1 MSWMVP
7 IGAADPDALRRR
19 AAEAADRLAAGAEPT
34 GRAAPA
40 GAAHRLVA
48 TGGDRAALVAA
59 LRSAAAG
66 EHPEGVR
73 TATGTDVPRLA
84 LVFSG
89 EGTQWP
95 GMGDGL
101 SGCAPYAAALD
112 RCDAAVRALGGW
124 SVTEE
129 IRRPAASTRLA
140 ETAVAQPAIVAV
152 EIGLLALLK
161 SLGVRP
167 DVVIGHSL
175 GEITAA
181 YAAGALGVEDAMAVA
196 YHQGRML
203 QRATGGGGMLAVGLS
218 AEQATRLLADLPAG
232 LSLAAVNGPASVVL
246 SGERSALDA
255 AVARLAADRVFHR
268 DLGINY
274 AFHSP
279 QMEPFT
285 GELVADLRPL
295 LRNGP
300 TTTDMVSTVHGDLVG
315 GDRLG
320 AEHWGML
327 SRRPV
332 RFLDA
337 VARADAAVHLEVSP
351 TPVLRT
357 ALLQCLG
364 GRPGTTVLGSLRPDR
379 DAAEAVHALAADLYL
394 AGLPVTWDALPTV
407 TRTAGAPAADEP
419 ERVSVGSPVV
429 DRLRAGSP
437 AGLGHR
443 VREYVVDR
451 AAEVLGRDRAEIP
464 ADAGLFALGFD
475 SLTAVRLAERLA
487 ADLRPHV
494 PVGPTVAFD
503 HPTVAD
509 LAAHLA
515 AGLGGEADRPAAGA
529 AAPSGTGRA
538 SASDEP
544 IAVVGMACRVP
555 GADGPDEFW
564 RLLRDGVDA
573 TGPVPRDRWDVDAL
587 HGDDPLEPG
596 TIYARRGGF
605 LPTVDTF
612 DADFFGIS
620 AVEAESM
627 DPQQRLLLEVAWE
640 ALEHAGMPADRLR
653 GTRSGVFA
661 GLSIDDYKGLQ
672 IADPARIDG
681 YTGTGNL
688 FCVAAGRL
696 SYVLGLRGPSMAVD
710 TGCSSSLVTV
720 HLAAQALR
728 AGECDLALAGG
739 AHLMLAPDITL
750 FLCRAG
756 ALAPDG
762 RCKTFDAAADGYS
775 RGEGAGM
782 VVLKRLSDAIADGDD
797 IHAVL
802 AGSAVNHDGASSGLT
817 VPNGTAQQELLTDAL
832 RAAGL
837 APADV
842 DYLEAHGTGTP
853 LGDPIELRA
862 AADVLGRDRRDPLLV
877 GSVKTNIGHLEAAA
891 GVVGLIKTVLALRHR
906 WIPAHLNF
914 RTPNPRLPWDELPL
928 SVATSG
934 RPWPEGPDG
943 RPRVAGVSS
952 FGIGGTNA
960 HVLLAEHRPAPTPA
974 VPTPAPAGGPVG
986 RVGPGDAEGGAGP
999 DRPVAPAGDGATAGL
1014 LLPLSAGSP
1023 AALRALA
1030 GRYADHLDRHPEL
1043 PAPAVCAAAAR
1054 FRAPLR
1060 HRLAVTA
1067 ADRAELRHH
1076 LDRYARGQADG
1087 PVSGEVRDAPRI
1099 AFVFPGQGCQ
1109 YPGMGRE
1116 LYDTEPV
1123 FRAALRECADILGE
1137 HLGDDLVRVLHDGG
1151 ELLHRTGWTQ
1161 PAVVA
1166 VEYALA
1172 RLWGSWGLEPAVVLG
1187 HSVGEYAAACVAGV
1201 LPIDQALRL
1210 VAVRARLMDALPAG
1224 GRMLAVAADGAATE
1238 AVLAGHP
1245 EVSVAAY
1252 NGPAET
1258 VVSGPADAV
1267 EGVARALAGAGVR
1280 HRDLRVSHAFH
1291 SALMDPVRAGLTAEA
1306 ARLRPAEP
1314 RVDLVSTVTGR
1325 PLDGPMDA
1333 EHWWRNA
1340 REPVRFAE
1348 AVGRLGELDCG
1359 LVLELGPDPVLGT
1372 LARRGALVPSGA
1384 RWVPT
1389 MRRGRRDDAVAR
1401 DALGAAFCT
1410 GAPVAW
1416 DRVYPDARRV
1426 PLPTYPFQRRRF
1438 WRDSRAGA
1446 ARPAD
1451 TGPLGERLRSPAL
1464 TGSVFEQVVG
1474 PELPERL
1481 TDHGLF
1487 GATVVSAA
1495 NHLAA
1500 ILAGAAA
1507 DGEPTVEV
1515 GDVTFPEPLTLTEG
1529 EQVRVQVLLGTP
1541 DGGERSAEVV
1551 SAAGTDPARWRVHA
1565 TGTVRPAGPAPAG
1578 ADRPRDTAGTEVADL
1593 EDRMRDAGY
1602 RLGPRYHWLES
1613 VVRHGDE
1620 VDARLR
1626 RPRVVPPSTRPEPGL
1641 LDSCL
1646 RLVLALAPQALAADG
1661 GGLAVP
1667 VGVDRLAW
1675 YAPVDPADDDL
1686 TCRARLRSAT
1696 PDGDDL
1702 VLDVTLRA
1710 AGRIRL
1716 VVDGLRLR
1724 RVRRT
1729 ALLRDGDA
1737 GDRLRHRVDWRPTG
1751 PARGRTTSDT
1761 SGGWLLLADG
1771 GGVADRV
1778 AAAVRDG
1785 GGTCRTVA
1793 PAAVADHPGGLPALL
1808 ADPGP
1813 EPLRG
1818 VALLWPLDDGPGV
1831 PGGAAALHD
1840 RQTHGA
1846 HAALHLLHAQAAR
1859 HPEARLVLVT
1869 RGSQQT
1875 DAGPVDPTHAAVWGL
1890 GRVAMTERPDAD
1902 VVLLDLPPD
1911 GGDPDADAAAVLAA
1925 LTAPAPPPQ
1934 QAVRPAGR
1942 LVPRLLPAPADRP
1955 ESLPVRPDGGYL
1967 VTGGTGGLG
1976 RQVAAWLLDRGAG
1989 RVWLLSRGATTV
2001 EGAEPF
2007 AGEGDRVR
2015 TLACDV
2021 TDPVALEL
2029 AVAAARRAGPPLRG
2043 VVHAAGGLDDAPLGA
2058 QTPDRLDTPLR
2069 PKLAAA
2075 QLHLATLHDQL
2086 DFFVLFSSL
2095 AGVVGTA
2102 GQAGYAA
2109 GNAFLDALAAHR
2121 RAVGLPAVS
2130 IAWGPWARTGMA
2142 ARLGERERERLT
2154 AFGLHPLDP
2163 ADGLDVLAGSA
2174 SAPPCL
2180 VVADADWSR
2189 LAGHLPRRWQPG
2201 LYAELVDAA
2210 PAARA
2215 AGPGSGRT
2223 QQPPQ
2228 SPRERILAEIWA
2240 EVFRVDRVGV
2250 TDNFFDL
2257 GGDSILSLRLVGA
2270 ARRAGLRIAEAD
2282 VFAHPTV
2289 RDLAAVATD
2298 DREDAGPETGDRAAG
2313 GRTGPGPDHPT
2324 GERAPA
2330 GGSRRAPAD
2339 LAAFADA
2346 GLDASDLTALAEQL
2360 AGAGSGR
2367 PNGRPIAPETLRKD
2381 KP

>member
-7 IGAADPDALRRR
+7 IGAADADALRRR

-34 GRAAPA
+34 ARDAPA

-48 TGGDRAALVAA
+48 AGGDRASLVAA

-66 EHPEGVR
+66 EPTDGVR
-73 TATGTDVPRLA
+73 TATGVGAPRLA
-84 LVFSG
+84 MVFSG

-101 SGCAPYAAALD
+101 SGCAPYADALD

-124 SVTEE
+124 SVVEE
-129 IRRPAASTRLA
+129 IRRPAAASRLA

-152 EIGLLALLK
+152 EIGLLALLD

-181 YAAGALGVEDAMAVA
+181 HAAGALSVEDAMAVA

-218 AEQATRLLADLPAG
+218 AEQATRLLADLPPG

-337 VARADAAVHLEVSP
+337 VARAGAAVHLEVSP

-364 GRPGTTVLGSLRPDR
+364 GRVGTTVLGSLRPDR

-394 AGLPVTWDALPTV
+394 AGLPVSWDALPAV
-407 TRTAGAPAADEP
+407 SRATAGPAGEP
-419 ERVSVGSPVV
+419 ERVSVGSSVV

-494 PVGPTVAFD
+494 AVGPTVAFD
-503 HPTVAD
+503 HPSVAD
-509 LAAHLA
+509 LVAHLTA
-515 AGLGGEADRPAAGA
+515 RLGGGDADRSATGPAATPTG
-529 AAPSGTGRA
+529 PGRA
-538 SASDEP
+538 LAADEP

-862 AADVLGRDRRDPLLV
+862 AADVLGRDRRDPLVV

-928 SVATSG
+928 SVATTG
-934 RPWPEGPDG
+934 RPWPAGPDG

-960 HVLLAEHRPAPTPA
+960 HVLLAEHRPAT
-974 VPTPAPAGGPVG
+974 APALAPAAAAGPAG
-986 RVGPGDAEGGAGP
+986 SADRADAADHADPAGP
-999 DRPVAPAGDGATAGL
+999 DGGDAL

-1030 GRYADHLDRHPEL
+1030 GRYAAHLDRHPEL
-1043 PAPAVCAAAAR
+1043 SASAVCAAAAR

-1060 HRLAVTA
+1060 HRLAVTG

-1076 LDRYARGQADG
+1076 LDRYARGQADD
-1087 PVSGEVRDAPRI
+1087 PISGEVRAAPRI

-1201 LPIDQALRL
+1201 LPLEQALRL

-1245 EVSVAAY
+1245 DVSVAAY

-1258 VVSGPADAV
+1258 VVSGPAAAV
-1267 EGVARALAGAGVR
+1267 ESVARALADAGVR

-1291 SALMDPVRAGLTAEA
+1291 SALMDPVRAGLAAEA
-1306 ARLRPAEP
+1306 ARSQPTEP

-1325 PLDGPMDA
+1325 LLDGPMDA
-1333 EHWWRNA
+1333 DYWCRNA

-1348 AVGRLGELDCG
+1348 AVGRLAELDCG

-1372 LARRGALVPSGA
+1372 LARRGALVPRGA

-1389 MRRGRRDDAVAR
+1389 MRRGRADAAVTR
-1401 DALGAAFCT
+1401 DALGAAFCA
-1410 GAPVAW
+1410 GAPLAW
-1416 DRVYPDARRV
+1416 ERVHPDARRV

-1438 WRDSRAGA
+1438 WRDTRLGA
-1446 ARPAD
+1446 SRPAD

-1487 GATVVSAA
+1487 GASVVSAA

-1500 ILAGAAA
+1500 ILAASAA
-1507 DGEPTVEV
+1507 DGVPSAEV
-1515 GDVTFPEPLTLTEG
+1515 TDVTFPEPLTLTAG
-1529 EQVRVQVLLGTP
+1529 ERVQIQVLLGAP
-1541 DGGERSAEVV
+1541 DGPARAAEVV
-1551 SAAGTDPARWRVHA
+1551 SAAGGDPARWRVHA

-1578 ADRPRDTAGTEVADL
+1578 ADRPRDTPGTEVADL
-1593 EDRMRDAGY
+1593 EERMHAAGY
-1602 RLGPRYHWLES
+1602 RLGPRYRWLES

-1620 VDARLR
+1620 ADATLR

-1646 RLVLALAPQALAADG
+1646 RLVLALAPQALATDG

-1675 YAPVDPADDDL
+1675 YAPGPSATGDDDL

-1710 AGRIRL
+1710 AGRVRL

-1724 RVRRT
+1724 RVRRD
-1729 ALLRDGDA
+1729 ALLRGGDA
-1737 GDRLRHRVDWRPTG
+1737 GDRLRHRIDWRPADPAPQRATG
-1751 PARGRTTSDT
+1751 DTT
-1761 SGGWLLLADG
+1761 GGWLLLADA

-1785 GGTCRTVA
+1785 GGTCRAVG
-1793 PAAVADHPGGLPALL
+1793 PAAAAEHPGGLPALL
-1808 ADPGP
+1808 AEPGP

-1840 RQTHGA
+1840 RQAHGA

-1859 HPEARLVLVT
+1859 HPGARLVLVT
-1869 RGSQQT
+1869 RGCQQT
-1875 DAGPVDPTHAAVWGL
+1875 DDTAPVDPTHAAVWGL

-1902 VVLLDLPPD
+1902 IVLLDLPPD
-1911 GGDPDADAAAVLAA
+1911 GADPAADAAAVLAA

-1934 QAVRPAGR
+1934 QAVRPAGTLAPR
-1942 LVPRLLPAPADRP
+1942 LVPAPADRP
-1955 ESLPVRPDGGYL
+1955 ESLPVDPDGGYL

-1976 RQVAAWLLDRGAG
+1976 RRVAAWLLERGAG

-2001 EGAEPF
+2001 ADAEPLP
-2007 AGEGDRVR
+2007 GEGDRVR
-2015 TLACDV
+2015 TLTCDV
-2021 TDPVALEL
+2021 TDPVALDL

-2058 QTPDRLDTPLR
+2058 QTPDRLDNPLR

-2109 GNAFLDALAAHR
+2109 GNAFLDALAGHR
-2121 RAVGLPAVS
+2121 RALGLPAVS
-2130 IAWGPWARTGMA
+2130 IAWGPWAETGMA
-2142 ARLGERERERLT
+2142 ARLGARERDRLT

-2163 ADGLDVLAGSA
+2163 ATGLDVLAGSA
-2174 SAPPCL
+2174 AGPPCL

-2189 LAGHLPRRWQPG
+2189 LAGHLPQRWRPG
-2201 LYAELVDAA
+2201 LYAELVDVA
-2210 PAARA
+2210 PVTPV
-2215 AGPGSGRT
+2215 AGPGTGR
-2223 QQPPQ
+2223 PHRAPE
-2228 SPRERILAEIWA
+2228 SPREQILAEIWA
-2240 EVFRVDRVGV
+2240 EIFRVDRVGV

-2289 RDLAAVATD
+2289 RDLAAVAAD
-2298 DREDAGPETGDRAAG
+2298 DREAEDRDA
-2313 GRTGPGPDHPT
+2313 
-2324 GERAPA
+2324 GERANTDAVPAPGEHPPGERVPA
-2330 GGSRRAPAD
+2330 GRGRRAPAD

-2346 GLDASDLTALAEQL
+2346 GLDASDLTALAAQL
-2360 AGAGSGR
+2360 AGATSGR
-2367 PNGRPIAPETLRKD
+2367 PNGRPTAPETLRKD
-2381 KP
+2381 QP

>member
-1 MSWMVP
+1 MTEVTMSWMVP

-19 AAEAADRLAAGAEPT
+19 AAEAADHLAAGSEPT
-34 GRAAPA
+34 TRAAPA
-40 GAAHRLVA
+40 GATHRLVV
-48 TGGDRAALVAA
+48 TGADRTALLAA

-66 EHPEGVR
+66 EPTEGVR
-73 TATGTDVPRLA
+73 TATGSTAPRLA

-95 GMGDGL
+95 GMGDDL

-112 RCDAAVRALGGW
+112 RCDAAIQALGGW

-129 IRRPAASTRLA
+129 IRRPATSSRLA

-152 EIGLLALLK
+152 EIGLLALLD
-161 SLGVRP
+161 SIGVRP

-175 GEITAA
+175 GEITAG
-181 YAAGALGVEDAMAVA
+181 YAAGALDVDDAMAVA

-203 QRATGGGGMLAVGLS
+203 QRATGGGGMLAVGLP
-218 AEQATRLLADLPAG
+218 AERATRLLADLPAG

-295 LRNGP
+295 LRNRP

-315 GDRLG
+315 GDRLD

-379 DAAEAVHALAADLYL
+379 AAAEAIHALAADLYL
-394 AGLPVTWDALPTV
+394 AGLPVTWDALPAIHRGT
-407 TRTAGAPAADEP
+407 GAPADEP
-419 ERVSVGSPVV
+419 EQVSVGAPVV
-429 DRLRAGSP
+429 RRLRAGSP
-437 AGLGHR
+437 AGLTHR
-443 VREYVVDR
+443 VRDHVVDR
-451 AAEVLGRDRAEIP
+451 AAEVLGRDRATIP

-494 PVGPTVAFD
+494 SVGPTVAFD
-503 HPTVAD
+503 HPTIAD

-515 AGLGGEADRPAAGA
+515 AGLGGDPDRPPAGPA
-529 AAPSGTGRA
+529 TTPAGPARPP
-538 SASDEP
+538 ASDEP
-544 IAVVGMACRVP
+544 IAVVGLACRVP

-573 TGPVPRDRWDVDAL
+573 TGPVPRGRWDVDAL
-587 HGDDPLEPG
+587 HSDDPLEPG

-612 DADFFGIS
+612 DAEFFGIS

-640 ALEHAGMPADRLR
+640 ALEHAGIPADRLR

-672 IADPARIDG
+672 IADPSRIDG

-797 IHAVL
+797 IHGVL

-817 VPNGTAQQELLTDAL
+817 VPNGTAQQDLLTDAL
-832 RAAGL
+832 RTAGL

-862 AADVLGRDRRDPLLV
+862 AADVLGRHRRAPLVV

-914 RTPNPRLPWDELPL
+914 HTPNPRLPWDELPL
-928 SVATSG
+928 SVATDG
-934 RPWPEGPDG
+934 RPWPPAPDG

-974 VPTPAPAGGPVG
+974 GPTPAAPTPAGST
-986 RVGPGDAEGGAGP
+986 D
-999 DRPVAPAGDGATAGL
+999 L

-1030 GRYADHLDRHPEL
+1030 GRYAAHLDRHPEL
-1043 PAPAVCAAAAR
+1043 STSSVCAAAAR

-1060 HRLAVTA
+1060 HRVAVTA
-1067 ADRAELRHH
+1067 TDPRDLRRR
-1076 LDRYARGQADG
+1076 LDRYARSQADDLLE
-1087 PVSGEVRDAPRI
+1087 GEVRDAPRI

-1109 YPGMGRE
+1109 YPGMGRD
-1116 LYDTEPV
+1116 LYDSEPV
-1123 FRAALRECADILGE
+1123 FRAALHECADILGE
-1137 HLGDDLVRVLHDGG
+1137 HLGDNLIRVLHDGG
-1151 ELLHRTGWTQ
+1151 DLLHRTGWTQ

-1187 HSVGEYAAACVAGV
+1187 HSVGEYTAACVAGV
-1201 LPIDQALRL
+1201 LPLEQALRL
-1210 VAVRARLMDALPAG
+1210 VAVRARLMDALPTG
-1224 GRMLAVAADGAATE
+1224 GRMLAVAADGPVTE
-1238 AVLAGHP
+1238 ALLAGHP
-1245 EVSVAAY
+1245 DVSVAAH

-1258 VVSGPADAV
+1258 VVSGPAGAV
-1267 EGVARALAGAGVR
+1267 ESVARALADAGVQ

-1291 SALMDPVRAGLTAEA
+1291 SALTDPVRTELTAEA
-1306 ARLRPAEP
+1306 VHLRPAAP
-1314 RVDLVSTVTGR
+1314 RLDLISTVTGR
-1325 PLDGPMDA
+1325 LLDRPMDA
-1333 EHWWRNA
+1333 DYWWRNA

-1348 AVGRLGELDCG
+1348 AVRRLDELDCG

-1372 LARRGALVPSGA
+1372 LARRGALTAPGV

-1389 MRRGRRDDAVAR
+1389 MRRNRRDRTVAR
-1401 DALGAAFCT
+1401 DALGAAFCG

-1416 DRVYPDARRV
+1416 DRVYPDTRAV

-1438 WRDSRAGA
+1438 WRDTRGTAT
-1446 ARPAD
+1446 RTVDP
-1451 TGPLGERLRSPAL
+1451 GPLGQRLRSPAL
-1464 TGSVFEQVVG
+1464 TGSVFEQTIG

-1500 ILAGAAA
+1500 ILAATAA
-1507 DGEPTVEV
+1507 DGEPTAEIS
-1515 GDVTFPEPLTLTEG
+1515 DVTFPEPLTLTTG
-1529 EQVRVQVLLGTP
+1529 EQVRVQVLLGAP
-1541 DGGERSAEVV
+1541 DGTGRTAEVV
-1551 SAAGTDPARWRVHA
+1551 SATGADPALWRVHA
-1565 TGTVRPAGPAPAG
+1565 TGTVRPAGPPPAAPPG
-1578 ADRPRDTAGTEVADL
+1578 PRDSTGVDVVDL
-1593 EDRMRDAGY
+1593 EDRMRAAGY
-1602 RLGPRYHWLES
+1602 RLGPRYRWLDS

-1620 VDARLR
+1620 VDATLR
-1626 RPRVVPPSTRPEPGL
+1626 RPPVVPASTRPEPGL

-1646 RLVLALAPQALAADG
+1646 RLVLALAPQALVADG

-1675 YAPVDPADDDL
+1675 HAPNDDTNDDL

-1696 PDGDDL
+1696 PDGEEL
-1702 VLDVTLRA
+1702 VLDATLRA

-1729 ALLRDGDA
+1729 ALLREANA
-1737 GDRLRHRVDWRPTG
+1737 GDRLRHRVDWRPAEPTAE
-1751 PARGRTTSDT
+1751 PAADT
-1761 SGGWLLLADG
+1761 SGDWLLLADG
-1771 GGVADRV
+1771 GGIADRV

-1785 GGTCRTVA
+1785 GGTCRTIA
-1793 PAAVADHPGGLPALL
+1793 PAAVTDHPGGLPALL
-1808 ADPGP
+1808 ADGP

-1818 VALLWPLDDGPGV
+1818 IALLWPLDDTPAI
-1831 PGGAAALHD
+1831 PGGFAALCG
-1840 RQTHGA
+1840 RQAHGA
-1846 HAALHLLHAQAAR
+1846 HTALRLLHAQAAR
-1859 HPEARLVLVT
+1859 HPETRLVLVT
-1869 RGSQQT
+1869 RGCQQA
-1875 DAGPVDPTHAAVWGL
+1875 DSGPVDPTHAPVWGL

-1902 VVLLDLPPD
+1902 LVLLDLPPD
-1911 GGDPDADAAAVLAA
+1911 GDDPAADAAAVLTA

-1934 QAVRPAGR
+1934 QVVRPPGL
-1942 LVPRLLPAPADRP
+1942 LVPRLLPAPADP
-1955 ESLPVRPDGGYL
+1955 PASLPVHPDGGYL

-1976 RQVAAWLLDRGAG
+1976 RRVAAWLLERGAG
-1989 RVWLLSRGATTV
+1989 RVWLLSRGATT
-2001 EGAEPF
+2001 EDAEPI
-2007 AGEGDRVR
+2007 AGAGDRVR
-2015 TLACDV
+2015 TLTCDV
-2021 TDPVALEL
+2021 TDPAGLDL
-2029 AVAAARRAGPPLRG
+2029 AVATARRAGPPLRG

-2102 GQAGYAA
+2102 GQGGYAA

-2121 RAVGLPAVS
+2121 RSLGLPAVS
-2130 IAWGPWARTGMA
+2130 IAWGPWAGTGMA
-2142 ARLGERERERLT
+2142 ARLGERERERLS
-2154 AFGLHPLDP
+2154 ALGLHPLDP

-2174 SAPPCL
+2174 SGPPCL

-2189 LAGHLPRRWQPG
+2189 FAGHLPHRWHPG
-2201 LYAELVDAA
+2201 LYAELVDAPPHTRA
-2210 PAARA
+2210 PGAAPDRRHRA
-2215 AGPGSGRT
+2215 PE
-2223 QQPPQ
+2223 

-2240 EVFRVDRVGV
+2240 EIFRLDEVGV

-2289 RDLAAVATD
+2289 RDLAAVAAD
-2298 DREDAGPETGDRAAG
+2298 DRTAHTHDAG
-2313 GRTGPGPDHPT
+2313 GRTTGALAPEPRKPGGQRT
-2324 GERAPA
+2324 PA
-2330 GGSRRAPAD
+2330 GDGDHAPPD
-2339 LAAFADA
+2339 LTSFADA
-2346 GLDASDLTALAEQL
+2346 ALDASDLTALAAQL
-2360 AGAGSGR
+2360 AGASSGR
-2367 PNGRPIAPETLRKD
+2367 PGVRRTTTGTPRKD

>member
-7 IGAADPDALRRR
+7 IGAADADALRRR

-34 GRAAPA
+34 AQGAPA

-66 EHPEGVR
+66 EPTDGVR
-73 TATGTDVPRLA
+73 TATGTDAPRLA
-84 LVFSG
+84 MVFSG

-101 SGCAPYAAALD
+101 SGCAPYADALD

-129 IRRPAASTRLA
+129 IRRPAGASRLT

-152 EIGLLALLK
+152 EIGLLALLD

-337 VARADAAVHLEVSP
+337 VARADAAVHLEISP

-394 AGLPVTWDALPTV
+394 AGLPVAWDALPAV
-407 TRTAGAPAADEP
+407 TRAAGTPAAEP
-419 ERVSVGSPVV
+419 ERVSVGSSVV

-451 AAEVLGRDRAEIP
+451 AAEVLGRHRSEIP

-487 ADLRPHV
+487 AELRPHV

-509 LAAHLA
+509 LAAHLTA
-515 AGLGGEADRPAAGA
+515 RLGGGDGDRPASGPA
-529 AAPSGTGRA
+529 ATPVRTGPVPA
-538 SASDEP
+538 ADEP

-573 TGPVPRDRWDVDAL
+573 TAPVPRDRWDVDAL

-596 TIYARRGGF
+596 TIYAHRGGF

-832 RAAGL
+832 RVAGL

-842 DYLEAHGTGTP
+842 GYLEAHGTGTP

-862 AADVLGRDRRDPLLV
+862 AADVLGRNRREPLVV

-914 RTPNPRLPWDELPL
+914 RTPNPRLPWDDLPL
-928 SVATSG
+928 SVATTG

-960 HVLLAEHRPAPTPA
+960 HVLLAEHRPTAE
-974 VPTPAPAGGPVG
+974 PAGGDE
-986 RVGPGDAEGGAGP
+986 GDGEGG
-999 DRPVAPAGDGATAGL
+999 DGV

-1030 GRYADHLDRHPEL
+1030 GRYAAHLDRHPEL

-1087 PVSGEVRDAPRI
+1087 LVEGEVRAAPRT

-1109 YPGMGRE
+1109 YPGMGRT

-1172 RLWGSWGLEPAVVLG
+1172 QLWGSWGLEPAVVLG

-1201 LPIDQALRL
+1201 LPLDEALRL

-1238 AVLAGHP
+1238 AVLARHP
-1245 EVSVAAY
+1245 EVSAAAY

-1258 VVSGPADAV
+1258 VVSGPAGAV
-1267 EGVARALAGAGVR
+1267 ESVARALDEAGVR

-1291 SALMDPVRAGLTAEA
+1291 SALMDPVLAELAAEA
-1306 ARLRPAEP
+1306 ARVRPAEP
-1314 RVDLVSTVTGR
+1314 RVDVVSTVTGR
-1325 PLDGPMDA
+1325 LLDGPMDA
-1333 EHWWRNA
+1333 DYWCRNA

-1348 AVGRLGELDCG
+1348 AVGRLGELGCG

-1372 LARRGALVPSGA
+1372 LARRGALVPRGA
-1384 RWVPT
+1384 RWVPA
-1389 MRRGRRDDAVAR
+1389 MRRGRGDRAVAR
-1401 DALGAAFCT
+1401 DALGAAFCV

-1416 DRVYPDARRV
+1416 ERVHPDARRV
-1426 PLPTYPFQRRRF
+1426 PLPAYPFQRRRF
-1438 WRDSRAGA
+1438 WRDTRLGV
-1446 ARPAD
+1446 ARSAD

-1500 ILAGAAA
+1500 ILAATAA
-1507 DGEPTVEV
+1507 DGEPTAEV
-1515 GDVTFPEPLTLTEG
+1515 TDVAFPEPLTLTAG
-1529 EQVRVQVLLGTP
+1529 EQARVQVLLGAP
-1541 DGGERSAEVV
+1541 DGPGRTAEVV
-1551 SAAGTDPARWRVHA
+1551 SATGTDPGRWRVHA
-1565 TGTVRPAGPAPAG
+1565 TGTVRPAGPAPAEP
-1578 ADRPRDTAGTEVADL
+1578 ARPRDTAGAEVVDL
-1593 EDRMRDAGY
+1593 EDRMRAAGY
-1602 RLGPRYHWLES
+1602 RLGPRYRWLES

-1620 VDARLR
+1620 VDATLR

-1646 RLVLALAPQALAADG
+1646 RLVLALAPQALATDG
-1661 GGLAVP
+1661 RGLAVP

-1675 YAPVDPADDDL
+1675 YAPGQTAAGDDDL

-1710 AGRIRL
+1710 AGRVRL
-1716 VVDGLRLR
+1716 VVEGLRLR
-1724 RVRRT
+1724 RVRRD
-1729 ALLRDGDA
+1729 ALLRGA
-1737 GDRLRHRVDWRPTG
+1737 ENGDRLRHRIDWRPAD
-1751 PARGRTTSDT
+1751 PAPERPTDTT
-1761 SGGWLLLADG
+1761 GGWLLLADD

-1785 GGTCRTVA
+1785 GGTCRSVG
-1793 PAAVADHPGGLPALL
+1793 PATVADHPGGLPALL
-1808 ADPGP
+1808 AEPGP

-1831 PGGAAALHD
+1831 PGGAGALHE
-1840 RQTHGA
+1840 RQVHGA
-1846 HAALHLLHAQAAR
+1846 HAALHLLHALADR
-1859 HPEARLVLVT
+1859 HPTARLVLVT
-1869 RGSQQT
+1869 RGCQRT
-1875 DAGPVDPTHAAVWGL
+1875 DDTGLVDPTHAAVWGL

-1902 VVLLDLPPD
+1902 VVLVDLAPE
-1911 GGDPDADAAAVLAA
+1911 GDPVADAAAVLAA

-1934 QAVRPAGR
+1934 QAVRPTGT
-1942 LVPRLLPAPADRP
+1942 LVPRLGPAPADGP
-1955 ESLPVRPDGGYL
+1955 ETLPVHPDGSYL

-1976 RQVAAWLLDRGAG
+1976 RRVAAWLLDRGAG

-2001 EGAEPF
+2001 EGAEPLP
-2007 AGEGDRVR
+2007 AGDDRVR
-2015 TLACDV
+2015 TLVCDV
-2021 TDPVALEL
+2021 TDPVALDL
-2029 AVAAARRAGPPLRG
+2029 AVAEARRAGPPLRG

-2058 QTPDRLDTPLR
+2058 QTPDRLDVPIR

-2075 QLHLATLHDQL
+2075 HLHLATLHDEL

-2109 GNAFLDALAAHR
+2109 GNAFLDALAGHR
-2121 RAVGLPAVS
+2121 RALGLPAVS
-2130 IAWGPWARTGMA
+2130 IAWGPWAETGMA
-2142 ARLGERERERLT
+2142 ARLGSRERDRLA

-2163 ADGLDVLAGSA
+2163 AAGLDVLARSA
-2174 SAPPCL
+2174 SGPPCL

-2189 LAGHLPRRWQPG
+2189 LAGHLPERWRPG
-2201 LYAELVDAA
+2201 LYAELVDATPTA
-2210 PAARA
+2210 TRA
-2215 AGPGSGRT
+2215 AGPGSGR
-2223 QQPPQ
+2223 PHRAPE
-2228 SPRERILAEIWA
+2228 SPREQILAEIWA
-2240 EVFRVDRVGV
+2240 EIFRVDRVGV

-2298 DREDAGPETGDRAAG
+2298 DREAEEREAGDRGGG
-2313 GRTGPGPDHPT
+2313 GRVDADAAPGPGRPG

-2330 GGSRRAPAD
+2330 GKGRRTPAD

-2346 GLDASDLTALAEQL
+2346 ELDASDLTALAAQL
-2360 AGAGSGR
+2360 AGASSGR
-2367 PNGRPIAPETLRKD
+2367 PNGRPTAPETLRKD
-2381 KP
+2381 NP